1 MFRFAMHALGGLGLI
16 VVALSFGLFGRGG
29 GASLFSS
36 EGRSEH
42 VVPNVVQTTQFIAR
56 ITLVIVSVA
65 TVIITAL
72 CLLMGMEPTR
82 AFLNALWVSTS
93 GFVTGGFTPMQL
105 SIMYYH
111 SFPLEAILMV
121 LMILGSISFV
131 IHAEVWKGRPLPF
144 FRDIETKTMVL
155 WIGVMAFVFTA
166 TLALSPFDDML
177 ALLRRGLF
185 MIISAFTTTGFQV
198 VTTNQITTA
207 FSNGAFLTLAFIM
220 AVGGASGSTA
230 GGIKFSRMGIIF
242 KSIVSNVKEA
252 LAPDSAR
259 VVVSYNH
266 VGRRTLTP
274 EIVKEAMTAFIMAV
288 GGASGSTAGGI
299 KFSVRDHL
307 RYRRAGGHC
316 TRVRGHSRNLRVGGH
331 DVQRRHHHVGG
342 GARHGGNSR
351 AVLHLPDVGR
361 TLGVHDAVRPYCGS
375 GGLPGAAAS
384 TEGALMRLRGIALL
398 AIALAAV
405 LAAPGPVAWATG
417 AANGATTASSDG
429 GVTNEDVPTDDTGV
443 VEAGEGA
450 GNEGAGN
457 EGADGGAVQGGGAEG
472 EGASG
477 GATEGENGADGED
490 GQAVDK
496 PARPK
501 LPDPVF
507 GEDVSEDNL
516 VNPQQK
522 PDSSFIYD
530 TSISALQE
538 ADSYLNNQTVQVTG
552 EVIGDRIRAEFDPGY
567 SWIVLQGSDRAHSE
581 IPVFMDTESTEV
593 IDTYG
598 AYGRKGTT
606 LQVRGTFHLICP
618 EHEGL
623 TDLHADAVTFVEK
636 GSVTEQP
643 FDIGAFLPGLM
654 LVAIGFIMLIVFH
667 QMREGQR

>member
-1 MFRFAMHALGGLGLI
+1 M
-16 VVALSFGLFGRGG
+16 
-29 GASLFSS
+29 
-36 EGRSEH
+36 
-42 VVPNVVQTTQFIAR
+42 
-56 ITLVIVSVA
+56 
-65 TVIITAL
+65 
-72 CLLMGMEPTR
+72 
-82 AFLNALWVSTS
+82 
-93 GFVTGGFTPMQL
+93 
-105 SIMYYH
+105 
-111 SFPLEAILMV
+111 
-121 LMILGSISFV
+121 
-131 IHAEVWKGRPLPF
+131 
-144 FRDIETKTMVL
+144 
-155 WIGVMAFVFTA
+155 
-166 TLALSPFDDML
+166 
-177 ALLRRGLF
+177 
-185 MIISAFTTTGFQV
+185 
-198 VTTNQITTA
+198 
-207 FSNGAFLTLAFIM
+207 
-220 AVGGASGSTA
+220 
-230 GGIKFSRMGIIF
+230 
-242 KSIVSNVKEA
+242 
-252 LAPDSAR
+252 
-259 VVVSYNH
+259 
-266 VGRRTLTP
+266 
-274 EIVKEAMTAFIMAV
+274 
-288 GGASGSTAGGI
+288 
-299 KFSVRDHL
+299 
-307 RYRRAGGHC
+307 
-316 TRVRGHSRNLRVGGH
+316 
-331 DVQRRHHHVGG
+331 
-342 GARHGGNSR
+342 
-351 AVLHLPDVGR
+351 
-361 TLGVHDAVRPYCGS
+361 
-375 GGLPGAAAS
+375 
-384 TEGALMRLRGIALL
+384 
-398 AIALAAV
+398 
-405 LAAPGPVAWATG
+405 
-417 AANGATTASSDG
+417 
-429 GVTNEDVPTDDTGV
+429 TNEDVPTDDTGV

-450 GNEGAGN
+450 GNEGAGTKAL
-457 EGADGGAVQGGGAEG
+457 EAKARTAARCKAEAPRAKA
-472 EGASG
+472 ASG

-636 GSVTEQP
+636 GSITEQP

>member
-1 MFRFAMHALGGLGLI
+1 MWQRFTLYDLRVIGHYLGTLLLFFAALMALPLATALVFQEWEPAARYLAAIGITMVAGCSLRFLRIEPGRLDRRQALAVTGFAWVVLALFASFPLYLSGHYMTYLDAIFDGVSGLTTTGASLIVDLDHLSYADNMFRFAMHALGGLGLI

-242 KSIVSNVKEA
+242 KSIVSNVKE
-252 LAPDSAR
+252 SAGTGFG
-259 VVVSYNH
+259 S
-266 VGRRTLTP
+266 RRRFLQSRGQ
-274 EIVKEAMTAFIMAV
+274 AHLD
-288 GGASGSTAGGI
+288 AGNCERGHDGVHP
-299 KFSVRDHL
+299 VRDHL

-316 TRVRGHSRNLRVGGH
+316 ARVRGHSRNLRVGGH

-342 GARHGGNSR
+342 GARHGGNPR
-351 AVLHLPDVGR
+351 AVLHLPDVGWP
-361 TLGVHDAVRPYCGS
+361 LGVHDAVRPYCGS

-384 TEGALMRLRGIALL
+384 TEGALMRRRGIALL

-417 AANGATTASSDG
+417 AANGDAAASSDG

-443 VEAGEGA
+443 VEAGEDA
-450 GNEGAGN
+450 GNEGAGS

-507 GEDVSEDNL
+507 GEDVNEDNL

-530 TSISALQE
+530 TSISALQG
-538 ADSYLNNQTVQVTG
+538 ADST
-552 EVIGDRIRAEFDPGY
+552 
-567 SWIVLQGSDRAHSE
+567 
-581 IPVFMDTESTEV
+581 
-593 IDTYG
+593 
-598 AYGRKGTT
+598 
-606 LQVRGTFHLICP
+606 
-618 EHEGL
+618 
-623 TDLHADAVTFVEK
+623 
-636 GSVTEQP
+636 
-643 FDIGAFLPGLM
+643 
-654 LVAIGFIMLIVFH
+654 
-667 QMREGQR
+667 

>member
-1 MFRFAMHALGGLGLI
+1 M
-16 VVALSFGLFGRGG
+16 
-29 GASLFSS
+29 
-36 EGRSEH
+36 
-42 VVPNVVQTTQFIAR
+42 
-56 ITLVIVSVA
+56 
-65 TVIITAL
+65 
-72 CLLMGMEPTR
+72 
-82 AFLNALWVSTS
+82 
-93 GFVTGGFTPMQL
+93 
-105 SIMYYH
+105 
-111 SFPLEAILMV
+111 
-121 LMILGSISFV
+121 
-131 IHAEVWKGRPLPF
+131 
-144 FRDIETKTMVL
+144 
-155 WIGVMAFVFTA
+155 
-166 TLALSPFDDML
+166 
-177 ALLRRGLF
+177 RR
-185 MIISAFTTTGFQV
+185 
-198 VTTNQITTA
+198 
-207 FSNGAFLTLAFIM
+207 
-220 AVGGASGSTA
+220 
-230 GGIKFSRMGIIF
+230 
-242 KSIVSNVKEA
+242 
-252 LAPDSAR
+252 
-259 VVVSYNH
+259 
-266 VGRRTLTP
+266 
-274 EIVKEAMTAFIMAV
+274 
-288 GGASGSTAGGI
+288 
-299 KFSVRDHL
+299 
-307 RYRRAGGHC
+307 
-316 TRVRGHSRNLRVGGH
+316 
-331 DVQRRHHHVGG
+331 
-342 GARHGGNSR
+342 
-351 AVLHLPDVGR
+351 
-361 TLGVHDAVRPYCGS
+361 
-375 GGLPGAAAS
+375 
-384 TEGALMRLRGIALL
+384 RGIALL

-417 AANGATTASSDG
+417 AANGATTASSDA

-450 GNEGAGN
+450 
-457 EGADGGAVQGGGAEG
+457 
-472 EGASG
+472 S

-643 FDIGAFLPGLM
+643 FDICAFLPGLM

>member
-1 MFRFAMHALGGLGLI
+1 M
-16 VVALSFGLFGRGG
+16 
-29 GASLFSS
+29 
-36 EGRSEH
+36 
-42 VVPNVVQTTQFIAR
+42 
-56 ITLVIVSVA
+56 
-65 TVIITAL
+65 
-72 CLLMGMEPTR
+72 
-82 AFLNALWVSTS
+82 
-93 GFVTGGFTPMQL
+93 
-105 SIMYYH
+105 
-111 SFPLEAILMV
+111 
-121 LMILGSISFV
+121 
-131 IHAEVWKGRPLPF
+131 
-144 FRDIETKTMVL
+144 
-155 WIGVMAFVFTA
+155 
-166 TLALSPFDDML
+166 
-177 ALLRRGLF
+177 RR
-185 MIISAFTTTGFQV
+185 
-198 VTTNQITTA
+198 
-207 FSNGAFLTLAFIM
+207 
-220 AVGGASGSTA
+220 
-230 GGIKFSRMGIIF
+230 
-242 KSIVSNVKEA
+242 
-252 LAPDSAR
+252 
-259 VVVSYNH
+259 
-266 VGRRTLTP
+266 
-274 EIVKEAMTAFIMAV
+274 
-288 GGASGSTAGGI
+288 
-299 KFSVRDHL
+299 
-307 RYRRAGGHC
+307 
-316 TRVRGHSRNLRVGGH
+316 
-331 DVQRRHHHVGG
+331 
-342 GARHGGNSR
+342 
-351 AVLHLPDVGR
+351 
-361 TLGVHDAVRPYCGS
+361 
-375 GGLPGAAAS
+375 
-384 TEGALMRLRGIALL
+384 RGIALL

-417 AANGATTASSDG
+417 AANGAT
-429 GVTNEDVPTDDTGV
+429 GV

-450 GNEGAGN
+450 GNEGAGS

-472 EGASG
+472 EGAS

>member
-1 MFRFAMHALGGLGLI
+1 M
-16 VVALSFGLFGRGG
+16 
-29 GASLFSS
+29 
-36 EGRSEH
+36 
-42 VVPNVVQTTQFIAR
+42 
-56 ITLVIVSVA
+56 
-65 TVIITAL
+65 
-72 CLLMGMEPTR
+72 
-82 AFLNALWVSTS
+82 
-93 GFVTGGFTPMQL
+93 
-105 SIMYYH
+105 
-111 SFPLEAILMV
+111 
-121 LMILGSISFV
+121 
-131 IHAEVWKGRPLPF
+131 
-144 FRDIETKTMVL
+144 
-155 WIGVMAFVFTA
+155 
-166 TLALSPFDDML
+166 
-177 ALLRRGLF
+177 RR
-185 MIISAFTTTGFQV
+185 
-198 VTTNQITTA
+198 
-207 FSNGAFLTLAFIM
+207 
-220 AVGGASGSTA
+220 
-230 GGIKFSRMGIIF
+230 
-242 KSIVSNVKEA
+242 
-252 LAPDSAR
+252 
-259 VVVSYNH
+259 
-266 VGRRTLTP
+266 
-274 EIVKEAMTAFIMAV
+274 
-288 GGASGSTAGGI
+288 
-299 KFSVRDHL
+299 
-307 RYRRAGGHC
+307 
-316 TRVRGHSRNLRVGGH
+316 
-331 DVQRRHHHVGG
+331 
-342 GARHGGNSR
+342 
-351 AVLHLPDVGR
+351 
-361 TLGVHDAVRPYCGS
+361 
-375 GGLPGAAAS
+375 
-384 TEGALMRLRGIALL
+384 RGIALL

-417 AANGATTASSDG
+417 AANGATTASSDA
-429 GVTNEDVPTDDTGV
+429 GVTNKDVPTDDTGV

-450 GNEGAGN
+450 GNEGAGS

-490 GQAVDK
+490 GQAVVQ

-567 SWIVLQGSDRAHSE
+567 SWI
-581 IPVFMDTESTEV
+581 